1 MRQSIS
7 SDVSEIQFLRH
18 RELPVETELY
28 DLATNTAD
36 RNASFNPG
44 GFFEYP
50 PVRDSPLLRIKAKP
64 RMSIYL
70 DTDSAAAVLVDAEVS
85 YQLGESISEASIT
98 TPPQQL
104 QVTVSNEGV
113 TLGSA
118 AVDVGST
125 GNEIPLSLDSL
136 SPRVDAYNLTVQAV
150 LANTTVYSTTTNLSY
165 LPYPGSYGS
174 VARLDQL
181 YGGTY
186 AQRGSNSS
194 WAAIYPYARP
204 LACSLVIEPTQACLL
219 PVTDHGTAYLVIRTM
234 CSGVSTGMPT

>member
-1 MRQSIS
+1 MWQGIS
-7 SDVSEIQFLRH
+7 SDVSEIQVENGPTTHGLTRH
-18 RELPVETELY
+18 Y
-28 DLATNTAD
+28 

-50 PVRDSPLLRIKAKP
+50 PVGDSPLLRLKAKS

-85 YQLGESISEASIT
+85 YQLGEAISEASLT
-98 TPPQQL
+98 APPQQL
-104 QVTVSNEGV
+104 QVTVKSSEGGV

-118 AVDVGST
+118 VLDVGST
-125 GNEIPLSLDSL
+125 GNEIPLSLDGL
-136 SPRVDAYNLTVQAV
+136 SPRADPYSLTVQAV

-194 WAAIYPYARP
+194 WAAIYPYASDPR
-204 LACSLVIEPTQACLL
+204 LS
-219 PVTDHGTAYLVIRTM
+219 
-234 CSGVSTGMPT
+234 VSCV

>member
-1 MRQSIS
+1 MWQSIS
-7 SDVSEIQFLRH
+7 TGVSEIQLLWH
-18 RELPVETELY
+18 QELLVETKVY
-28 DLATNTAD
+28 DRTTNTAD

-50 PVRDSPLLRIKAKP
+50 PVSDSPLLRIKAKP

-85 YQLGESISEASIT
+85 YQLGEAISAASIT
-98 TPPQQL
+98 APPQQL
-104 QVTVSNEGV
+104 QVTVSNEGT

-118 AVDVGST
+118 ALDVGST

-136 SPRVDAYNLTVQAV
+136 SPRADPYNLTVQAV

-194 WAAIYPYARP
+194 WTAIYPYARP
-204 LACSLVIEPTQACLL
+204 LACFLVIETTEPCLL
-219 PVTDHGTAYLVIRTM
+219 RVTDHGIA
-234 CSGVSTGMPT
+234 